1 MQDRGVD
8 DVDRNELPV
17 EERGHLAGETDH
29 REQVDPVH
37 RRRRV
42 EHLLAHRQHV
52 GERRSR
58 LDPVREH
65 HDPGVIGA
73 EPDLVLGQDHPA
85 RELAAE
91 RPLVE
96 RRREARQEDAGKP
109 DRDRRA
115 DAEVPGA
122 ADDLTRLTLPHVDL
136 AELELVGVRVL
147 VGDDDLADPQEREV
161 VARVLDAD
169 VDHALDLER
178 RDVELPRDLVRRRVD
193 VHVLAQPGERRAHQN
208 CLEKRRSLRQ
218 SSRRSG
224 NSWRSIAMRSR
235 PQPKAKPL

>member
-1 MQDRGVD
+1 M
-8 DVDRNELPV
+8 
-17 EERGHLAGETDH
+17 
-29 REQVDPVH
+29 
-37 RRRRV
+37 
-42 EHLLAHRQHV
+42 
-52 GERRSR
+52 
-58 LDPVREH
+58 
-65 HDPGVIGA
+65 IGA
-73 EPDLVLGQDHPA
+73 EPDLVLGEDHPA

-109 DRDRRA
+109 DRDRGA

-122 ADDLTRLTLPHVDL
+122 ADDLARLALPHVDL
-136 AELELVGVRVL
+136 AQLELVGVRVL
-147 VGDDDLADPQEREV
+147 VGDDDLADPEEREV
-161 VARVLDAD
+161 VARVVDAD
-169 VDHALDLER
+169 SIMRSTSSDETLSFRAICS
-178 RDVELPRDLVRRRVD
+178 RRRVGAD
-193 VHVLAQPGERRAHQN
+193 VLAQPGERRAHQN